1 MQFSSTLYL
10 EATRPLSSTLHCM
23 MVAVAECVLSVQC
36 LADRHLRRVRS
47 LQTTIAE
54 WAQPCRFYATIRT
67 LLAKKHR
74 KLAQQRMF
82 CTNID
87 VPLSNWMKMPK
98 CSMWMLKQYQYD
110 FM

>member
-1 MQFSSTLYL
+1 
-10 EATRPLSSTLHCM
+10 M

-54 WAQPCRFYATIRT
+54 WAQTCRFYATIRT

-82 CTNID
+82 CTKIN